1 MTEKIKPILRYLAF
15 LLTLTVLMFS
25 LSLNVVKAAD
35 RNQTADGSQTTDGTR
50 PAAGNKAT
58 DGDKAADGTRPADG
72 NKTADRNQ
80 TADGE
85 CASPD
90 AAYANFRNVRAGKIG
105 KNNLFRS
112 QHPANGTVRSLYANE
127 LAEENG
133 ILTVLNL
140 SDSDAKLNKFFKDYM
155 VSPSYYYKTL
165 YARGRVYTANLR
177 VTRRGPSYCP
187 KVAAALRFFVKNK
200 GPYLVHCEVGRDR
213 SGLVILLL
221 ECLMGAPYE
230 YMVNDYARS
239 YINIDSCSAEKAKK
253 KAISHVN
260 EDLIYISGQKN
271 ITDWSKVDL
280 ARCAGTYLKTG
291 GMTVNEISALKKNLA
306 VSYPDRGV
314 KIESLCTE

>member
-1 MTEKIKPILRYLAF
+1 MAF

-72 NKTADRNQ
+72 NKIADRNQ
-80 TADGE
+80 IADGE

-187 KVAAALRFFVKNK
+187 KVAEALRFFVKNK

-230 YMVNDYARS
+230 YMVKKAW
-239 YINIDSCSAEKAKK
+239 EKAV
-253 KAISHVN
+253 SHVN

>member
-1 MTEKIKPILRYLAF
+1 MAF

-35 RNQTADGSQTTDGTR
+35 RNQTAVGSQTTDGTR

-72 NKTADRNQ
+72 KKTADRNQ
-80 TADGE
+80 IADGE

-165 YARGRVYTANLR
+165 YTRGRVYTANLR

-187 KVAAALRFFVKNK
+187 KVAEALRFFVKN
-200 GPYLVHCEVGRDR
+200 
-213 SGLVILLL
+213 I
-221 ECLMGAPYE
+221 
-230 YMVNDYARS
+230 
-239 YINIDSCSAEKAKK
+239 
-253 KAISHVN
+253 IS
-260 EDLIYISGQKN
+260 DII
-271 ITDWSKVDL
+271 
-280 ARCAGTYLKTG
+280 C
-291 GMTVNEISALKKNLA
+291 TVEHF
-306 VSYPDRGV
+306 
-314 KIESLCTE
+314 

>member
-1 MTEKIKPILRYLAF
+1 
-15 LLTLTVLMFS
+15 
-25 LSLNVVKAAD
+25 
-35 RNQTADGSQTTDGTR
+35 
-50 PAAGNKAT
+50 
-58 DGDKAADGTRPADG
+58 
-72 NKTADRNQ
+72 
-80 TADGE
+80 
-85 CASPD
+85 
-90 AAYANFRNVRAGKIG
+90 
-105 KNNLFRS
+105 
-112 QHPANGTVRSLYANE
+112 
-127 LAEENG
+127 
-133 ILTVLNL
+133 
-140 SDSDAKLNKFFKDYM
+140 M

-187 KVAAALRFFVKNK
+187 KVAEALRFFVKNK

-239 YINIDSCSAEKAKK
+239 YINIDCCSAEKAWE
-253 KAISHVN
+253 KAVSHVN
-260 EDLIYISGQKN
+260 EDLMYISGQKN

>member
-1 MTEKIKPILRYLAF
+1 MIIRLRKYTAL
-15 LLTLTVLMFS
+15 LLTLTIVFS
-25 LSLNVVKAAD
+25 QNIIYAAAKTGNVSNQYTFHVSAADDSSSLNSDEV
-35 RNQTADGSQTTDGTR
+35 S
-50 PAAGNKAT
+50 
-58 DGDKAADGTRPADG
+58 
-72 NKTADRNQ
+72 
-80 TADGE
+80 
-85 CASPD
+85 
-90 AAYANFRNVRAGKIG
+90 ANFRNVKAGKIG
-105 KNNLFRS
+105 AFNLFRS

-165 YARGRVYTANLR
+165 YTRGRVYTANLR
-177 VTRRGPSYCP
+177 VTRRGPSYCN

-260 EDLIYISGQKN
+260 QELIYITGQKN
-271 ITDWSKVDL
+271 IADWSKVDL
-280 ARCAGTYLKTG
+280 ARYAGTYLKTG

>member
-1 MTEKIKPILRYLAF
+1 MAF

-25 LSLNVVKAAD
+25 LFLNVVKAAD
-35 RNQTADGSQTTDGTR
+35 RNQTADGD
-50 PAAGNKAT
+50 
-58 DGDKAADGTRPADG
+58 
-72 NKTADRNQ
+72 
-80 TADGE
+80 
-85 CASPD
+85 CASLD

-133 ILTVLNL
+133 VLTVLNL

-165 YARGRVYTANLR
+165 YTRGRVYTANLR

-260 EDLIYISGQKN
+260 QELIYITGQKN
-271 ITDWSKVDL
+271 IADWSKVDL
-280 ARCAGTYLKTG
+280 ARYAGTYLKTG

>member
-1 MTEKIKPILRYLAF
+1 MSALIKKFTALILTLSIVFSQNIVSAPAKSSNVSRQN
-15 LLTLTVLMFS
+15 TLTV
-25 LSLNVVKAAD
+25 NNTGD
-35 RNQTADGSQTTDGTR
+35 T
-50 PAAGNKAT
+50 GNL
-58 DGDKAADGTRPADG
+58 
-72 NKTADRNQ
+72 
-80 TADGE
+80 
-85 CASPD
+85 ASD
-90 AAYANFRNVRAGKIG
+90 AKWGNFRNVKAGKIG
-105 KNNLFRS
+105 EFNLFRS

-187 KVAAALRFFVKNK
+187 KVAEALRFFVKNK

-239 YINIDSCSAEKAKK
+239 YINIDSCSAEKAWE
-253 KAISHVN
+253 KAVSHVN

>member
-1 MTEKIKPILRYLAF
+1 MTEKIKAILRYLAF
-15 LLTLTVLMFS
+15 LLTLAVLMFS

-35 RNQTADGSQTTDGTR
+35 RNQTADESQTADGNQTTDGPR
-50 PAAGNKAT
+50 PANGNKAT
-58 DGDKAADGTRPADG
+58 GGDKTADG
-72 NKTADRNQ
+72 NQAADR
-80 TADGE
+80 D
-85 CASPD
+85 CASLD
-90 AAYANFRNVRAGKIG
+90 AAFANFRNVRAGEIG

-112 QHPANGTVRSLYANE
+112 QHPANGTVKSLYANE

-133 ILTVLNL
+133 VLTVLNL

-165 YARGRVYTANLR
+165 YTRGRVYTANLR

-187 KVAAALRFFVKNK
+187 KVAAALRFFVNNK

-230 YMVNDYARS
+230 YMVNDYAQS
-239 YINIDSCSAEKAKK
+239 YINIDSCCAEKAWK

-271 ITDWSKVDL
+271 IADWSKVDL
-280 ARCAGTYLKTG
+280 ARYAETYLKTG
-291 GMTVNEISALKKNLA
+291 GMTVNEISELKNNLS

-314 KIESLCTE
+314 KIESLCTK